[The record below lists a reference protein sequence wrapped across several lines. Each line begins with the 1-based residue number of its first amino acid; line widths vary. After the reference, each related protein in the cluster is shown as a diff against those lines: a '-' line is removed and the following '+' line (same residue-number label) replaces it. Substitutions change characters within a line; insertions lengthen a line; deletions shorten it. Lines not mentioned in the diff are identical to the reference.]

1 MGWVGIDKDYPVSIK
16 EVLDITAETGALTAQ
31 SRIRELKPYKRLTE
45 NENQILTICAIY
57 AQNGYNAY
65 EAMQMITSILM
76 EDV

>member
-31 SRIRELKPYKRLTE
+31 SRIRELKPYERLTE
-45 NENQILTICAIY
+45 KENKILTVCSLY
-57 AQNGYNAY
+57 AQYGYNVY
-65 EAMQMITSILM
+65 EAMNMITSILT